1 MDTPNLGDRTPLWN
15 LIQQTQRIQ
24 SPVPDDPDTPFLDDE
39 GHAPAS
45 DPPPW
50 GTESKVMRLIRLRN
64 EARQLPPKPGVYLM
78 KNHKGSVLYVGKAT
92 KLCDRVSSYFIPST
106 DLGPRKNMMLDEVHS
121 FDIFITD
128 TAWEALLAE
137 NRLIKDINPPYN
149 VAQKD
154 DRTYPYLIVTTRED
168 FPRVFVSRNPTGIRG
183 DGSKDPRFVG
193 ATILGPFTSPSALYT
208 ALDALQGVFKFR
220 TCSLDIIAD
229 DPKNRFFRPCLLKAI
244 GKCTAPCNNTIGKEQ
259 YRDDISRLIRFFKSK
274 RTTIMKEL
282 EEEMK
287 RASAEMD
294 FEGAAVL
301 RDQIQAIG
309 RLDERAHT
317 SDQWQPETEIG
328 YIDPKKGC
336 TSLQKA
342 LGLEKEIRCVEGFD
356 IAHLQGNETVASK
369 VCFVDGRP
377 FKQEYRRYRI
387 NSFQNMSGGRAN
399 DDYASMREVISRRY
413 RSAGEGHELYPEV
426 IMVDGGLGQLH
437 AALEAFEQLEV
448 KPPMVV
454 SLAKKEELIYMQG
467 SKEPIKLGRN
477 NPGLRLLQQVRDEAH
492 RFAQHYHHILRRKKT
507 LGE

>member
-1 MDTPNLGDRTPLWN
+1 
-15 LIQQTQRIQ
+15 
-24 SPVPDDPDTPFLDDE
+24 
-39 GHAPAS
+39 
-45 DPPPW
+45 
-50 GTESKVMRLIRLRN
+50 
-64 EARQLPPKPGVYLM
+64 
-78 KNHKGSVLYVGKAT
+78 
-92 KLCDRVSSYFIPST
+92 
-106 DLGPRKNMMLDEVHS
+106 MMLDEVHS
-121 FDIFITD
+121 FDIYITD

-154 DRTYPYLIVTTRED
+154 DRTYPYLIVTMRED
-168 FPRVFVSRNPTGIRG
+168 FPRVFVTRNPTGIKA
-183 DGSKDPRFVG
+183 DGTKDPRFNN

-229 DPKNRFFRPCLLKAI
+229 DPKNRYFRPCLLKAI
-244 GKCTAPCNNTIGKEQ
+244 GKCTAPCNNSIGRDE
-259 YRDDISRLIRFFKSK
+259 YREDIARLVRFFKSK
-274 RTTIMKEL
+274 RTTVVKEL
-282 EEEMK
+282 TDEMK
-287 RASAEMD
+287 QASMDLD
-294 FEGAAVL
+294 FEKAAVL
-301 RDQIQAIG
+301 RDQVEAIQ
-309 RLDERAHT
+309 RLDERAST

-336 TSLQKA
+336 ESLARA
-342 LGLEKEIRCVEGFD
+342 LGIDKEIRCVEGFD

-369 VCFVDGRP
+369 VCFIDGRP

-387 NSFQNMSGGRAN
+387 KSFQNLPGGRAN

-413 RSAGEGHELYPEV
+413 RNAGEGNELYPDV
-426 IMVDGGLGQLH
+426 IMIDGGLGQLH
-437 AALEAFEQLEV
+437 AALEAFEQLEI

-454 SLAKKEELIYMQG
+454 SLAKKEELIYQQG
-467 SKEPIKLGRN
+467 SKDPIRLGRN

>member
-1 MDTPNLGDRTPLWN
+1 MPL
-15 LIQQTQRIQ
+15 Q
-24 SPVPDDPDTPFLDDE
+24 SSVADDPDTPFLDDE

-50 GTESKVMRLIRLRN
+50 GTETKVMRLLRLRG

-92 KLCDRVSSYFIPST
+92 KLCDRVASYFIPSA
-106 DLGPRKNMMLDEVHS
+106 DLGVRKNPMLDEVHS
-121 FDIFITD
+121 FETFTTD

-137 NRLIKDINPPYN
+137 NRLIKDIGPPYN
-149 VAQKD
+149 AAQKD
-154 DRTYPYLIVTTRED
+154 DRTYPYLVVTMHED
-168 FPRVFVSRNPTGIRG
+168 FPRVFVSRNPTGIKG
-183 DGSKDPRFVG
+183 DGSRDLRFVG
-193 ATILGPFTSPSALYT
+193 ATVLGPFTSPGALRT

-220 TCSLDIIAD
+220 TCSLDIVED

-244 GKCTAPCNNTIGKEQ
+244 GKCTAPCNNSISKDD
-259 YRDDISRLIRFFKSK
+259 YRADIKRLVRFFNTK
-274 RTTIMKEL
+274 RSTVIREL
-282 EEEMK
+282 EAEMESASGEMK
-287 RASAEMD
+287 
-294 FEGAAVL
+294 FEAAAVI
-301 RDQIQAIG
+301 RDQITAIR

-336 TSLQKA
+336 VSLQKA
-342 LGLEKEIRCVEGFD
+342 LGMEKTIRCVEGFD

-369 VCFVDGRP
+369 VCFIDGRP

-387 NSFQNMSGGRAN
+387 KSFTNLPGGRAN
-399 DDYASMREVISRRY
+399 DDFQSMREVISRRY
-413 RSAGEGHELYPEV
+413 RNAGEGHELYPDV

-437 AALEAFEQLEV
+437 AAMDAFEQLEI

-454 SLAKKEELIYMQG
+454 SLAKKEELIYKQG
-467 SKEPIKLGRN
+467 SAEPIKLGRN

-492 RFAQHYHHILRRKKT
+492 RFAQHYHHILRRKRT
-507 LGE
+507 MGE

>member
-1 MDTPNLGDRTPLWN
+1 
-15 LIQQTQRIQ
+15 
-24 SPVPDDPDTPFLDDE
+24 VADDPDTSFCDDE

-50 GTESKVMRLIRLRN
+50 GTESKVMRLLRLRN
-64 EARQLPPKPGVYLM
+64 DARKLPPKPGVYLM

-92 KLCDRVSSYFIPST
+92 KLCDRVASYFIPSA
-106 DLGPRKNMMLDEVHS
+106 DLGPRKNMMLDEIHALDTFV
-121 FDIFITD
+121 TD

-154 DRTYPYLIVTTRED
+154 DRTYPYLIVTMRED
-168 FPRVFVSRNPTGIRG
+168 FPRVFVSRNPTGIKA
-183 DGSKDPRFVG
+183 DGSKDLRFVG
-193 ATILGPFTSPSALYT
+193 ATILGPFTSPAALRI
-208 ALDALQGVFKFR
+208 ALDALQEVFKFR
-220 TCSLDIIAD
+220 TCALDIVED

-244 GKCTAPCNNTIGKEQ
+244 GKCSAPCNNSISKDQ
-259 YRDDISRLIRFFKSK
+259 YRDDIKRLVRFFNTK
-274 RTTIMKEL
+274 RSTVIREL
-282 EEEMK
+282 EDEMVE
-287 RASAEMD
+287 ASKNMK
-294 FEGAAVL
+294 FESAAVL
-301 RDQIQAIG
+301 RDQITAI
-309 RLDERAHT
+309 RKLEERASR
-317 SDQWQPETEIG
+317 SDKWQPETEIG

-342 LGLEKEIRCVEGFD
+342 LGLEKPIRCVEGFD

-369 VCFVDGRP
+369 VCFIDGRP

-387 NSFQNMSGGRAN
+387 KSFSNLSHGRAN
-399 DDYASMREVISRRY
+399 DDFQSMREVISRRY
-413 RSAGEGHELYPEV
+413 RNAGEGNELYPEV

-437 AALEAFEQLEV
+437 AALEAFDQLEI

-467 SKEPIKLGRN
+467 SDEPIRLGRN
-477 NPGLRLLQQVRDEAH
+477 NPGLRLLQQIRDEAH

-507 LGE
+507 LGN